1 MTLRAKWMLRRP
13 LMRKP
18 AHCKYTRFYF
28 GHSAI
33 ERLLNISESVT
44 FCLSLT
50 RGVFSLSPFQGS
62 MEAEEN
68 SPSASTPASPQPK
81 TPSEGELSTTAA
93 ELLQDYMTTV
103 WWFYPVLPFLAYDI
117 FSGCTN
123 THISCFFFF
132 LLFSCGQNCRH
143 KRSSSLPPCFMNTA
157 TDPPSMSSA
166 LTFGNSM
173 GTAGSSFYLVWTL
186 FSFLSDFQC
195 SAFVFCLMIWTGLIL
210 NYGYTG
216 VFSATL

>member
-1 MTLRAKWMLRRP
+1 MSLFAYRLQGVCSLSVLSRALWRQKKTLLQLPPQRP
-13 LMRKP
+13 L
-18 AHCKYTRFYF
+18 
-28 GHSAI
+28 SQ
-33 ERLLNISESVT
+33 RLQVKES
-44 FCLSLT
+44 LA
-50 RGVFSLSPFQGS
+50 P
-62 MEAEEN
+62 
-68 SPSASTPASPQPK
+68 
-81 TPSEGELSTTAA
+81 
-93 ELLQDYMTTV
+93 LLQSSCRTTWPQYDDFTLSFHFWHMT
-103 WWFYPVLPFLAYDI
+103 FSQAVLILIFLA
-117 FSGCTN
+117 
-123 THISCFFFF
+123 FFFF